1 MEIVKRIYQG
11 LSYDTYLVQLSPA
24 EFDLSNNELIDIC
37 DRGRFNYGGTVK
49 RLGLSGRAEI
59 EVYRD

>member
-1 MEIVKRIYQG
+1 MEILKRIYQG

-24 EFDLSNNELIDIC
+24 EFDKPNSELIDIC
-37 DRGRFNYGGTVK
+37 DGGRYNYGGTVK
-49 RLGLSGRAEI
+49 RLGQSGRAEI